1 MEITPRLPGVKK
13 PLMHSENSGGKSAGL
28 STGCLPE
35 FWPHPTGRQGFG
47 NGTGLIWDREGT
59 MLGSGRNRD
68 GKQWEFQLRLQKI
81 CQPSNRA
88 IFSNDFHI

>member
-47 NGTGLIWDREGT
+47 NGTGLIWDRKGT
-59 MLGSGRNRD
+59 VLGSGRNRD
-68 GKQWEFQLRLQKI
+68 GTGNDGNYSSDSTFQ
-81 CQPSNRA
+81 SGN
-88 IFSNDFHI
+88 IFQ